1 MPLLS
6 HRCSGQSNGRKEI
19 AERWICAL
27 LFLQFLLL
35 FVKINKNQRAERGR
49 KHLNWSACPAATRCH
64 HAVTLPANTR
74 SDLNN
79 WWEESGNRGPIP
91 RTHKLQEKAGFQNKA
106 YNAQV
111 WSLRQQDPA
120 IPMSLGKNLH
130 QHHPKKIIPTTVSV
144 FCLRLA
150 LRGHILHIREAKYWL
165 KIKQPPHEWPQP
177 AGLIEAAAP
186 RASST
191 RTWSEQ
197 QGARC
202 LPDGASHTAAPKKA
216 PPPCEHPLH
225 NVHQEGTTTEK
236 YRKMSK

>member
-49 KHLNWSACPAATRCH
+49 KHLNWGACPAATRCN
-64 HAVTLPANTR
+64 HAVTLPAKSR

-79 WWEESGNRGPIP
+79 WREESGKRGPIP
-91 RTHKLQEKAGFQNKA
+91 RTHDLQEKAGFQNKA
-106 YNAQV
+106 CNVRPSA

-120 IPMSLGKNLH
+120 IPMSLGKNLD
-130 QHHPKKIIPTTVSV
+130 QPHPKRIIATT
-144 FCLRLA
+144 
-150 LRGHILHIREAKYWL
+150 
-165 KIKQPPHEWPQP
+165 
-177 AGLIEAAAP
+177 
-186 RASST
+186 
-191 RTWSEQ
+191 
-197 QGARC
+197 
-202 LPDGASHTAAPKKA
+202 ASHTAVPRKA

-225 NVHQEGTTTEK
+225 TVHQEGTTMEK
-236 YRKMSK
+236 CRKMSK